1 MKLVCVVG
9 PTGCGKTWLGVELAK
24 MLGGEV
30 VSCDSMQIYRGMAIG
45 TAAPT
50 AEEMQGIPHHM
61 VGVADPRENYSVARY
76 ADDAAKC
83 VDDILSRGKQPVI
96 VGGTGLYL
104 NALLAGHGFA
114 GGDKDGRYRAELES
128 RWDKE
133 GSEAMFVE
141 LRRIDP
147 ETAGNLHLN
156 DKKRIL
162 RALEVYYETGKT
174 MAQHNAETK
183 LIPPRYDS
191 VRIGLAYADRD
202 DMKRAIDLR
211 VDKMVE
217 AGLFDEVRAL
227 PASMPSASSRGCG
240 ATPAS
245 TGFIGKKRGFSP
257 IASLFR
263 QKFSIP
269 MAYPDFNADK
279 PSAKKKGKK
288 SHEKNRKPSGPISPL
303 CAPQSHER
311 DGISRQRLPDAR
323 RHHGL

>member
-30 VSCDSMQIYRGMAIG
+30 VSCDSMQIYRGMVIG

-50 AEEMQGIPHHM
+50 EEEMQGVPHHM
-61 VGVADPRENYSVARY
+61 VGVADPSENYSVARY
-76 ADDAAKC
+76 ACDAAKC
-83 VDDILSRGKQPVI
+83 VDDLIARGKQPVI

-114 GGDKDGRYRAELES
+114 GGDKDGAYRAELER
-128 RWDKE
+128 RWEEE
-133 GSEAMFVE
+133 GGEAMFAA

-147 ETAGNLHLN
+147 ETAEKLHLN

-183 LIPPRYDS
+183 LVPPRYDS
-191 VRIGLAYADRD
+191 VRIGLAYEDRE
-202 DMKRAIDLR
+202 DMKRAIDAR

-227 PASMPSASSRGCG
+227 LASGLSRDVTAMQAIGYKEAVAAVRGEASPQDAVAAIQLASRRY
-240 ATPAS
+240 A
-245 TGFIGKKRGFSP
+245 KRQLTWLRRDP
-257 IASLFR
+257 DLFWIR
-263 QKFSIP
+263 
-269 MAYPDFNADK
+269 
-279 PSAKKKGKK
+279 
-288 SHEKNRKPSGPISPL
+288 HEKTPDMDRACRLSTQFLSG
-303 CAPQSHER
+303 R
-311 DGISRQRLPDAR
+311 GIE
-323 RHHGL
+323 